1 MIREIFAGII
11 ALALL
16 AILAL
21 GLVSASPNE
30 QTDTGRTPFQIMVV
44 VLTDAS
50 DKGVLSDLINEL
62 LADWFIKNLIVPET
76 DETIEQVEE
85 RLSVEGQ
92 SLFQFMI
99 AVLTDAKDNG
109 VFPDLISDL
118 LSGWFIENL
127 IAPHT
132 GETAGQVRERLAAQ
146 PTPTATATY
155 TPTPGGVPSAKL
167 RAIWSYSPWAQTV
180 GAPISVQVS
189 LNWNTPDGYGI
200 TNYVA
205 QLYEHNGDEFDL
217 PLTGA
222 ATFGDTQTVGS
233 NHSLQV
239 DTNYKYALTLRNT
252 ANETI
257 VEEDVTIFIRS
268 TAENPATEAP
278 TNLTASLAS
287 DGSRVVLRWDAPEGN
302 LWRYEVIRD
311 WRLNGSV
318 AATQNYVVD
327 KDHTTYTDTNVGSS
341 SGRTYEYRVRAV
353 TGFYTSYDSEVG
365 SVQIPSATPTQ
376 TQTPIAGSTAT
387 LTPTATATYTPAPT
401 ATYTPAP
408 IATPTY
414 IPTPTATATYTP
426 APIATATYTPA
437 PIATPTYTP
446 APTAT
451 ATYTPT
457 PGGVPSA
464 KLRGGWSHSPWQQPA
479 GQPLSVQVGL
489 NWDTPDGYGIT
500 NYVAQL
506 YEHNGDEFVKKDSS
520 LTGVATFGD
529 TQIVS
534 ATHLLYPDANYK
546 YALTLRNAANETILD
561 ESMSIFIRSTAENP
575 ATEAPTNLT
584 ASLASDGSRVVLRW
598 DAPEGN
604 LWRYIVI
611 RDWRYNG
618 SVAATQSYVVDKSHT
633 TYTDTNV
640 GSSSGRTYEYRV
652 RAVTGFYTSYVSTV
666 VSVQIP

>member
-1 MIREIFAGII
+1 MIRKIFAGII

-132 GETAGQVRERLAAQ
+132 GETAEQVRERLAAQ

-155 TPTPGGVPSAKL
+155 TPTPGDMPSAKL
-167 RAIWSYSPWAQTV
+167 RAIWSYSPWAKVV
-180 GAPISVQVS
+180 GVPISVRVG
-189 LNWNTPDGYGI
+189 LYWDTPDGYGI

-205 QLYEHNGDEFDL
+205 QLYDHNGDEFDL

-222 ATFGDTQTVGS
+222 ATFGDTQIVDS

-239 DTNYKYALTLRNT
+239 DTNYKYALTLRNA

-287 DGSRVVLRWDAPEGN
+287 DGSRVVLRWDAPVGN

-353 TGFYTSYDSEVG
+353 TGFYTSYESEVV
-365 SVQIPSATPTQ
+365 SIQIPSATPTQ

-387 LTPTATATYTPAPT
+387 LTPTPTATATYTPT
-401 ATYTPAP
+401 P

-414 IPTPTATATYTP
+414 TPTPTATPTYTPTPTATATYTP
-426 APIATATYTPA
+426 TPTPTYIPAPTATA
-437 PIATPTYTP
+437 TYTP

-457 PGGVPSA
+457 PGGVLSA
-464 KLRGGWSHSPWQQPA
+464 
-479 GQPLSVQVGL
+479 
-489 NWDTPDGYGIT
+489 N
-500 NYVAQL
+500 
-506 YEHNGDEFVKKDSS
+506 
-520 LTGVATFGD
+520 
-529 TQIVS
+529 
-534 ATHLLYPDANYK
+534 
-546 YALTLRNAANETILD
+546 
-561 ESMSIFIRSTAENP
+561 
-575 ATEAPTNLT
+575 
-584 ASLASDGSRVVLRW
+584 
-598 DAPEGN
+598 
-604 LWRYIVI
+604 
-611 RDWRYNG
+611 
-618 SVAATQSYVVDKSHT
+618 
-633 TYTDTNV
+633 
-640 GSSSGRTYEYRV
+640 
-652 RAVTGFYTSYVSTV
+652 
-666 VSVQIP
+666 